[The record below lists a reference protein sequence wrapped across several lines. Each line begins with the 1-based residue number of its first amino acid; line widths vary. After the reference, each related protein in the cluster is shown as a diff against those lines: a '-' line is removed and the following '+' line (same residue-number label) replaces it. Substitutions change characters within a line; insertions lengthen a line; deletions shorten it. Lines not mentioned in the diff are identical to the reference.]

1 MTSNR
6 NLPLA
11 LLTILL
17 IALLFAFYFY
27 FIKPVKEETK
37 SAEVSL
43 TTAKQEVKTL
53 QARSEAIEWEDDG
66 AGEMELVNKLPKN
79 RELPNVI
86 QLLQEAEFISESKI
100 QSIVFNDYDG
110 NIQDS
115 NLNVPE
121 PESEAVG
128 ETEGNSEDVPVD
140 AVEGD
145 VATDQTPVS
154 EIAQVSLP
162 ENLMLLTLET
172 IVLHKDYEQFLRFID
187 EIEKNDRI
195 IKIDSVKFS
204 LAGEETGS
212 ENTETMSS
220 TIQLTTF
227 YLK

>member
-6 NLPLA
+6 NLPFA

-43 TTAKQEVKTL
+43 TTAKQEVKAL

-66 AGEMELVNKLPKN
+66 AGELELMNKLPKN
-79 RELPNVI
+79 RELPNII

-115 NLNVPE
+115 SLNAAAPE
-121 PESEAVG
+121 TETAG
-128 ETEGNSEDVPVD
+128 ETDESSVDDPVE
-140 AVEGD
+140 AVEGN

-172 IVLHKDYEQFLRFID
+172 IVVHKDYEHFLRFID